1 MTKQTVPNK
10 SPFSWA
16 PRNIIFS
23 LDSPNLS
30 SGASYMFLGS
40 DHFTGHM
47 NLILLPERPQASLY
61 H

>member
-40 DHFTGHM
+40 EYAT
-47 NLILLPERPQASLY
+47 IP
-61 H
+61 